1 MIISLFLQ
9 IIYFIYDRKLK
20 LTFFVPQVLAAFD
33 GLLSHHV
40 DLEHI
45 SELQQY
51 LAQQPS
57 ASSTDDEEEEEDSL
71 DSFLDDTP
79 VKTSCWGPSRK
90 KQGPQGPIAAST
102 PIAASKATHGDFRLE
117 FLKNFIFFEHLIYV
131 KNICRCGSC
140 QVFFDSDCELVTHV
154 KRKHLRVK
162 ALMRPLYGCGNCS
175 AVFYRNSFILRHH
188 RLHHTHYD

>member
-1 MIISLFLQ
+1 MNLI
-9 IIYFIYDRKLK
+9 
-20 LTFFVPQVLAAFD
+20 VPQVLAAFD

-57 ASSTDDEEEEEDSL
+57 APSTDDEEEEEDSL
-71 DSFLDDTP
+71 ESFLDDTP

-117 FLKNFIFFEHLIYV
+117 FFL
-131 KNICRCGSC
+131 NISSLE
-140 QVFFDSDCELVTHV
+140 Q
-154 KRKHLRVK
+154 K
-162 ALMRPLYGCGNCS
+162 
-175 AVFYRNSFILRHH
+175 
-188 RLHHTHYD
+188 